1 MPLNHVLVSFFAE
14 ALRVV
19 QEVVMTVGILRLPLE
34 QALHFQ
40 FKATQTLLSDAV
52 QNWHVYNLIFRAA
65 SISTEK

>member
-1 MPLNHVLVSFFAE
+1 
-14 ALRVV
+14 
-19 QEVVMTVGILRLPLE
+19 MTVGILRLPLE

-52 QNWHVYNLIFRAA
+52 QNWHIYNLIFRAA